1 MSKKLT
7 YEELEQRVRDLE
19 KAYASRKQTLYEFQ
33 ADVFQ
38 EVLEN
43 SLDASYKRNLQTN
56 TYDYLSPVFTRIS
69 GYTPEEMKAFPI
81 DIILDLIH
89 PKDLSEV
96 NRIIAESMSGM
107 AGTAYQLEYRFRH
120 KKGEYVWLLDRFIIM
135 EDVEGNIATRI
146 GCVEDITDRK
156 QLKMALQASEKKFK
170 QISENT
176 PAIVYQFK
184 MSHDKS
190 FSFPYVSERILGLMG
205 VSAQE
210 VMRDASNLINRVHP
224 EDLEMFVEK
233 VMISASNLTPYHEI
247 FRCVKGETTVW
258 VECRTTPTPMADGSI
273 LWDGFFLDITERKQV
288 EKVLLE
294 SEERFNLAITG
305 TGAGLWDWDMVNDT
319 VYFSPQWKAMLGYE
333 DHEIENAFSGWKK
346 LWHPDDVT
354 RIEEALKD
362 YLDEKT
368 TKYEIEHRLRHKD
381 GDWRWILTRGDIIKG
396 SDGKPS
402 RWVGTNLDITARK
415 QIEEKLIQSEALLK
429 SSIESPKDM
438 TMLSI
443 DKEYRYLY
451 FNQVHKDSMIAI
463 YDSDIEIGM
472 NLLECI
478 PVEED
483 RANTKIN
490 YDKAFA
496 GESHS
501 IIQEYGESK
510 RFLL

>member
-1 MSKKLT
+1 MRFSARIVPEKGWVEGVSEDITAQKLAEVSLRESEERYRNLFT
-7 YEELEQRVRDLE
+7 STNDGACVHELIYKNDKPLDYRISDVNPRYESIIGVKRDDAIGVLGSELYGSGEAPYLNI
-19 KAYASRKQTLYEFQ
+19 Y
-33 ADVFQ
+33 ADVVKTGRSKSFETYFAPMGKYFLISVFSTGAHKFATVFQ
-38 EVLEN
+38 
-43 SLDASYKRNLQTN
+43 
-56 TYDYLSPVFTRIS
+56 
-69 GYTPEEMKAFPI
+69 
-81 DIILDLIH
+81 
-89 PKDLSEV
+89 
-96 NRIIAESMSGM
+96 
-107 AGTAYQLEYRFRH
+107 
-120 KKGEYVWLLDRFIIM
+120 
-135 EDVEGNIATRI
+135 
-146 GCVEDITDRK
+146 DITDRK
-156 QLKMALQASEKKFK
+156 Q
-170 QISENT
+170 
-176 PAIVYQFK
+176 
-184 MSHDKS
+184 
-190 FSFPYVSERILGLMG
+190 
-205 VSAQE
+205 AQE
-210 VMRDASNLINRVHP
+210 ALR
-224 EDLEMFVEK
+224 
-233 VMISASNLTPYHEI
+233 
-247 FRCVKGETTVW
+247 
-258 VECRTTPTPMADGSI
+258 
-273 LWDGFFLDITERKQV
+273 
-288 EKVLLE
+288 E

-319 VYFSPQWKAMLGYE
+319 VYFSAQWKAMLGYE